1 MPEQKLRLLVADDH
15 RLFIE
20 GLQYVLKTDLHIE
33 VAGIA
38 LNGKE
43 AIEKCNDKDF
53 DVVLMD
59 IHMPVIDG
67 IQATSAIKQLYP
79 SVKVIILSTAND
91 LTSVV
96 NALKAGANAYV
107 LKDAGSTELIK
118 ALHSV
123 DKNELYL
130 SPSIA
135 HYFSDNT
142 GKAKTKKDYIH
153 FTENL
158 ITPREQAILRLIAE
172 GYTNQEIANALFISV
187 STADTHRKNLI
198 AKLKVS
204 NTAALVK
211 FAIENKLI

>member
-43 AIEKCNDKDF
+43 AIEKCNAKDF
-53 DVVLMD
+53 DAVLMD

-91 LTSVV
+91 LTSVS

-107 LKDAGSTELIK
+107 LKDAGSAELIK
-118 ALHSV
+118 ALHSI

-135 HYFSDNT
+135 HYFSDGS
-142 GKAKTKKDYIH
+142 GKVKIQKDYIH

-158 ITPREQAILRLIAE
+158 ITPREQSILRLIAE
-172 GYTNQEIANALFISV
+172 GYTNQQIANALFISV